1 MVVDHAEPVN
11 GTCRERRVCGFRVCV
26 VYLLFVF
33 SGVVFFSEG
42 ESDEE
47 RGGE

>member
-26 VYLLFVF
+26 YICYL
-33 SGVVFFSEG
+33 FFSEG

-47 RGGE
+47 RGDE